1 MAGSS
6 WRAVTLYQVARLHFQ
21 EEEFDFVQHC
31 LERGT
36 LNSFSSE
43 YFSLLLSVIIPSGSP
58 YSSTCHPVNGQWA
71 HCSCTKTY
79 PYPIRTRVIK
89 FKVGIIYVC
98 MLSPD
103 RMHNCIKCTI
113 FVVNRILPM
122 VLFTSSEV
130 SFGRR
135 EVVNP
140 SALLFASTLS
150 ITTLG

>member
-6 WRAVTLYQVARLHFQ
+6 WRAVTVYQLARLILFSTARREGHWTVFPLSTSVFFSQ
-21 EEEFDFVQHC
+21 
-31 LERGT
+31 L
-36 LNSFSSE
+36 SFHHG
-43 YFSLLLSVIIPSGSP
+43 LHIHPPAILSTDSGP
-58 YSSTCHPVNGQWA
+58 FA
-71 HCSCTKTY
+71 DCSCTKTY

-113 FVVNRILPM
+113 FAVNRILPM